1 MLFFV
6 RFLGDIVGR
15 LMPRSKALMVT
26 SPLAILALGC
36 LMIGTVPLYFVYIKA
51 PSMYRSDVGIMLY
64 IVLLWMLC
72 GYVNTTCNI
81 TAPKLVKPTLKAGAA
96 GLMAIVFQVS
106 HFTGLVL
113 AIGVSFALFGGL
125 IHH

>member
-1 MLFFV
+1 
-6 RFLGDIVGR
+6 
-15 LMPRSKALMVT
+15 MVT
-26 SPLAILALGC
+26 SPLAILALGS
-36 LMIGTVPLYFVYIKA
+36 LMFGTVPLYFLYIKA
-51 PSMYRSDVGIMLY
+51 PPMYRSDVGIMLY
-64 IVLLWMLC
+64 IVLLWLLC

-113 AIGVSFALFGGL
+113 AVGVSFALFGGL